1 MTAGA
6 RHSRLGVWEDMDQH
20 ATRRRSL
27 SREAIVE
34 VALGIVDA
42 EGLDALSMRRIAQE
56 LNTGPASLYAHVGG
70 KEQVV
75 ELLLDRIAADLVH
88 PEPDP
93 AQWQRQVKDFL
104 RQSKNNM
111 LAHNDLAKANL
122 VANIPTLPHQL
133 DAAETLVA
141 LLRAGGLPDQVV
153 AYGVDLLA
161 LYVVSSAY
169 EQSQRSGSEARP
181 PQETE
186 AVLSDKYMDNIRTY
200 FASLPKER
208 YPALLS
214 MIPEMTRSVGDE
226 RFDFGLDVILSGMIA
241 RADRATAQAE
251 RRSSDAR

>member
-6 RHSRLGVWEDMDQH
+6 RHGRPGVWEDVDQR

-70 KEQVV
+70 KEQLV
-75 ELLLDRIAADLVH
+75 ELLLDRVAADLVH

-93 AQWQRQVKDFL
+93 AQWQQQVKDFL

-111 LAHNDLAKANL
+111 LAHSDLSKANL

-161 LYVVSSAY
+161 LYVVSSAF
-169 EQSQRSGSEARP
+169 EQSQRAASETRP
-181 PQETE
+181 AQEQE
-186 AVLSDKYMDNIRTY
+186 YMDSIRTY
-200 FASLPKER
+200 FASLPRDR
-208 YPALLS
+208 YPELLS
-214 MIPEMTRSVGDE
+214 LIPELTRSVGDE
-226 RFDFGLDVILSGMIA
+226 RFDFGLDVILSGMA
-241 RADRATAQAE
+241 AQAERQAE
-251 RRSSDAR
+251 RRSSEAR